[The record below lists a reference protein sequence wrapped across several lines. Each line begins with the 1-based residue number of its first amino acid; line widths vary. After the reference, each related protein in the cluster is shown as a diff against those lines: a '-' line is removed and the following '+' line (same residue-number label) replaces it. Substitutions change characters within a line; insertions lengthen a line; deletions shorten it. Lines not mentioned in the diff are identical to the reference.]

1 MIILPGR
8 NFARYLLTCFI
19 LFCLVL
25 RTAYQGKQFE
35 FLQKDM
41 RPADVATIDEMI
53 DKNFTFYVV
62 DQKYRFMQDVDF
74 INR

>member
-8 NFARYLLTCFI
+8 NFARYLLTIFI
-19 LFCLVL
+19 LSCLVV

-41 RPADVATIDEMI
+41 RPADVETIEEMI
-53 DKNFTFYVV
+53 ERNFTFHFIS
-62 DQKYRFMQDVDF
+62 DQHILYDSMDF
-74 INR
+74 FDR